1 MVWSHLIIKWY
12 EENKR
17 DLPWRHTQ
25 DPYRIW
31 ISEVILQQTRVEQG
45 MAYYGRFIERFPD
58 VGSLANASGDEVM
71 KVWQGLGYYSR
82 ARNLHS
88 AAKSIV
94 EGRDSDFP
102 ASYDELK
109 RLKGIGDYSASAI
122 ASIAYG
128 EPCPVVDGNV
138 IRVMTRLAGIYEPAG
153 SSVARTRI
161 KTILRE
167 QIDHEKPG
175 VFNQALM
182 ELGALVCKP
191 RQPLCGKCPLKVH
204 CHAFKHEHTDLLP
217 NIIKSKPLKVRYLNY
232 LVILCNENERI
243 QVWLKKRTGKDIW
256 KNLYDFPL
264 IETTEDIPVEDLKK
278 TGEWKNIA
286 GYYSLDEIRGVET
299 VRHLLSHRELRV
311 RFLFIFTGD
320 YSHQEYKKVSL
331 EDIHNYPVPRIIE
344 EILKKIST

>member
-1 MVWSHLIIKWY
+1 MVWSHLLIKWY

-17 DLPWRHTQ
+17 DLPWRHTH

-45 MAYYGRFIERFPD
+45 MAYYGRFLERFPD
-58 VGSLANASGDEVM
+58 VDSLAKAGEDEVM

-94 EGRDSDFP
+94 EERDSDFP
-102 ASYDELK
+102 ATYDDLK
-109 RLKGIGDYSASAI
+109 LLKGIGDYSASAI

-153 SSVARTRI
+153 SSITKRKI
-161 KTILRE
+161 KAILSE
-167 QIDHEKPG
+167 QIDHENPG
-175 VFNQALM
+175 IFNQALM
-182 ELGALVCKP
+182 ELGALICRP
-191 RQPLCGKCPLKVH
+191 RQPLCVKCPLNVH
-204 CHAFKHEHTDLLP
+204 CHAYKYEHTDLLP
-217 NIIKSKPLKVRYLNY
+217 MVEKAKPLKVRYLNY
-232 LVILCNENERI
+232 LVILCNEHEKK
-243 QVWLKKRTGKDIW
+243 QTWLKKRTGQDIW

-264 IETTEDIPVEDLKK
+264 IETTEDIPVEDLKN
-278 TGEWKNIA
+278 TGEWKKIA
-286 GYYSLDEIRGVET
+286 GNCSLDEVRGTET

-320 YSHQEYKKVSL
+320 YSHKECKKVSL
-331 EDIHNYPVPRIIE
+331 DDIHNYPVPRIIE
-344 EILKKIST
+344 EIVKKIST